1 MNDVQAKIQSYEKTI
16 QTATMMK
23 VRAETQ
29 MQQLQDER
37 DKMLAELQQLGIEE
51 EELPA
56 KIRELDEQIAADIQ
70 KLDEWEQALKEVLG

>member
-51 EELPA
+51 EALPA

-70 KLDEWEQALKEVLG
+70 ELDEWEQALKEVLG